1 MERLDPALCE
11 QRLKAVLEI
20 GNEVLLPSGEP
31 FFAFRLH
38 QFLASGGSVF
48 ATIEPPDR
56 RELTTEGRF
65 YVGRGDDL
73 EGARVLFPLGFCRRC
88 GQEHYLVSRTPWDD
102 QERLLPRSPLLRY
115 DDEDVPG
122 EPGYFSIEHDEHW
135 HEDEDLPDNWLEW
148 RLMRLKSESKP
159 DVPASAV
166 HPPSDFRSGRWSF
179 GRWPRW
185 DHRGN

>member
-1 MERLDPALCE
+1 MKRPREGIDTILLRLLERLDPALCE

-73 EGARVLFPLGFCRRC
+73 KGARMLFPLAFCRRA
-88 GQEHYLVSRTPWDD
+88 GRSTTSSRAPLGTARNDCCRVRRCFD
-102 QERLLPRSPLLRY
+102 TTTRTCRASRATCRS
-115 DDEDVPG
+115 
-122 EPGYFSIEHDEHW
+122 STT
-135 HEDEDLPDNWLEW
+135 
-148 RLMRLKSESKP
+148 S
-159 DVPASAV
+159 
-166 HPPSDFRSGRWSF
+166 SGTRTRTCPTTGSN
-179 GRWPRW
+179 GARAG
-185 DHRGN
+185 HG